1 MRKITRSKTGNKR
14 RFYYIFG
21 VLAICAFM
29 SFGIGYALITDT
41 LDVNG
46 TAQITSTWKVLFTK
60 AVENEM
66 NGATTVSQPV
76 ITGGT
81 SLKLGVELDEPG
93 SQAIYDVTVANQGTI
108 DAKVTGITFNDG
120 EPSDLVLEVSDFYTG
135 FVLKAGETKTF
146 QVVATW
152 DANAPAS
159 DEMDKNVEVDID
171 FTQNTGEDTGPEL
184 SMPTYSVDYPN
195 TTWTTE
201 KNVTIT
207 YPEGDGFI
215 YLYSL
220 DGGKTWK
227 TAPTA
232 SYTIKFTE
240 NGTLYIRVSNGTS
253 FLQTPLITIEKV
265 DSVAPTVQLLGNPT
279 AWVKETTVR
288 TSVSDSGG
296 SGLASQAYSWTQGAS
311 WTSQNYRLI
320 TKNGNYSVWVRDN
333 AGNITKVDFEVTK
346 IDNDLPTIN
355 SFTRS
360 TVTSSSITVNV
371 RATQNKMGIA
381 GYRFRIN
388 NGAWTSQQSS
398 STYTFTGLDKDTTY
412 SIQAQAVGRNGLTR
426 TSTTLNVTTNDI
438 ATPTYTLKEN
448 DDGTKT
454 VTINFGGSKTSN
466 LVYEYLAKK
475 SIDDPGNWVEVS
487 GSSVDVT
494 FDNYGIVVARIRDT
508 GNNNNTVTASSFEV
522 RFSSTT
528 LQQGLRLGSLTSIE
542 FVNYLA
548 PEGVEYID
556 VSQAQD
562 NSIQLWTDSDGK
574 SYIGSLS
581 RIKANLRSSR
591 LFSQDG
597 GSNPLTSVYFNDY
610 LDTSDV
616 TDMREMFYNDTK
628 LTVIDGI
635 SNLDTSKVTTMQSM
649 FERTWSLT
657 SLDLSDWNTQSVRN
671 LQSMFEDAHSLT
683 NLDVS
688 GWNTSYVTDFSY
700 VFSKASK
707 LTSLDLSSWDT
718 ITVTNMSY
726 MFNGTSSLET
736 VIGFENWNSAFV
748 TNMSYMFND
757 ASKLSN
763 LETVSEWT
771 TSQVTNMSYMFSN
784 CILENID
791 LQSWDTSSVTNM
803 SGMFREANISGIK
816 GIEEWNVSNVTNMS
830 YMFRETNLAEFDFS
844 KWETGNLNNI
854 SYMFTD
860 NVNLTSVNLS
870 NWNTSKVTNMGYLF
884 DGCENLNSIFGI
896 ETWNTSAVTNMSYM
910 FRSTNSLQTL
920 NVKNWE
926 TGNVT
931 TMRSMFDN
939 TTSLA
944 SLDLSD
950 WDTSKVTNMYRM
962 FTASA
967 LSTLDVSG
975 WNTSKVTDM
984 ELLFYSLN
992 NLENLDLSSW
1002 SFEIV
1007 DNMDMMFGGCAKL
1020 TTSLTIDSDSISSY
1034 RLAFMS
1040 AATDSNAKIT
1050 VYSIG
1055 TNVDLVK
1062 KIVATKSSSSNVV
1075 YGGVKS

>member
-93 SQAIYDVTVANQGTI
+93 SQAVYDVTVANQGTI

-152 DANAPAS
+152 DADAPAS

-220 DGGKTWK
+220 DGGKIWK

-265 DSVAPTVQLLGNPT
+265 DSVAPTVEILGNPT

-388 NGAWTSQQSS
+388 NGAWTSQQTS

-412 SIQAQAVGRNGLTR
+412 SIQAQAVGKNGKTR
-426 TSTTLNVTTNDI
+426 QSSTLRVTTNDI
-438 ATPTYTLKEN
+438 ATPTYTMSEN
-448 DDGTKT
+448 GDGTKT
-454 VTINFGGSKTSN
+454 VKINYSGTKTSN
-466 LVYEYLAKK
+466 LIYEY
-475 SIDDPGNWVEVS
+475 SRNNGSTWTTVS
-487 GSSVDVT
+487 GNSVDVLFET
-494 FDNYGIVVARIRDT
+494 EGSVIARVRDT
-508 GNNNNTVTASSFEV
+508 GNADNTVTASAFTVTFEKNYLMPYTDL
-522 RFSSTT
+522 SSLET
-528 LQQGLRLGSLTSIE
+528 LE

-548 PEGVEYID
+548 PGGTSFVD
-556 VSQAQD
+556 VSLAQD
-562 NSIQLWTDSDGK
+562 GSIQLWTDSDGN
-574 SYIGSLS
+574 SYIGSNRKIYAS
-581 RIKANLRSSR
+581 PEAIYVFGKMSGSSSIKSIE
-591 LFSQDG
+591 
-597 GSNPLTSVYFNDY
+597 FNDY
-610 LDTSDV
+610 FDTSDAEYMAGWFQGCDQLE
-616 TDMREMFYNDTK
+616 TLD
-628 LTVIDGI
+628 LSGW
-635 SNLDTSKVTTMQSM
+635 DTSKVTDMSSM
-649 FERTWSLT
+649 FHNAKKLT
-657 SLDLSDWNTQSVRN
+657 SLNVTGWDTGNVTNMNYMFAYDSALTTLNVSDWDTSKVINMSRMFYYTTNLTTLDVSDWNT
-671 LQSMFEDAHSLT
+671 A
-683 NLDVS
+683 
-688 GWNTSYVTDFSY
+688 
-700 VFSKASK
+700 
-707 LTSLDLSSWDT
+707 
-718 ITVTNMSY
+718 
-726 MFNGTSSLET
+726 
-736 VIGFENWNSAFV
+736 
-748 TNMSYMFND
+748 
-757 ASKLSN
+757 
-763 LETVSEWT
+763 
-771 TSQVTNMSYMFSN
+771 
-784 CILENID
+784 
-791 LQSWDTSSVTNM
+791 
-803 SGMFREANISGIK
+803 
-816 GIEEWNVSNVTNMS
+816 NVTNMS
-830 YMFRETNLAEFDFS
+830 YMFAQNLV
-844 KWETGNLNNI
+844 GNKK
-854 SYMFTD
+854 
-860 NVNLTSVNLS
+860 LTTLDVS
-870 NWNTSKVTNMGYLF
+870 NWNTSKVTNMSYMFYYLRNLKQLNF
-884 DGCENLNSIFGI
+884 SNWNTANVTNMSNMFTYCESLTSITFG
-896 ETWNTSAVTNMSYM
+896 TKWNTSKVTNMSYM
-910 FRSTNSLQTL
+910 FGYT
-920 NVKNWE
+920 KKI
-926 TGNVT
+926 
-931 TMRSMFDN
+931 
-939 TTSLA
+939 TSL
-944 SLDLSD
+944 
-950 WDTSKVTNMYRM
+950 
-962 FTASA
+962 
-967 LSTLDVSG
+967 DVAD

-984 ELLFYSLN
+984 SDLFTGMESLRT
-992 NLENLDLSSW
+992 LDISNW
-1002 SFEIV
+1002 
-1007 DNMDMMFGGCAKL
+1007 D
-1020 TTSLTIDSDSISSY
+1020 TTSLTNISEMFQYQLHVTTSLVIRGNKLTKYDNFDYESGSLNLTLYSD
-1034 RLAFMS
+1034 
-1040 AATDSNAKIT
+1040 
-1050 VYSIG
+1050 G
-1055 TNVDLVK
+1055 TNETLVK
-1062 KIVATKSSSSNVV
+1062 KIVDSAYGDGVV

>member
-21 VLAICAFM
+21 VLAICTFM

-66 NGATTVSQPV
+66 NGATTVSRPV

-152 DANAPAS
+152 DADAPAS

-220 DGGKTWK
+220 DGGKIWK

-265 DSVAPTVQLLGNPT
+265 DSVAPTVEILGNPT

-388 NGAWTSQQSS
+388 NGAWTSQQTS

-412 SIQAQAVGRNGLTR
+412 SIQAQAVGKNGKTR
-426 TSTTLNVTTNDI
+426 QSSTLRVTTNDI
-438 ATPTYTLKEN
+438 ATPTYTMSEN
-448 DDGTKT
+448 GDGTKT
-454 VTINFGGSKTSN
+454 SN
-466 LVYEYLAKK
+466 LIYEY
-475 SIDDPGNWVEVS
+475 SRNNGSTWTTVS
-487 GSSVDVT
+487 GNSVDVLFET
-494 FDNYGIVVARIRDT
+494 EGSVIARVRDT
-508 GNNNNTVTASSFEV
+508 GNADNTVTASAFTVTFEKNYLMPYTDL
-522 RFSSTT
+522 SSLET
-528 LQQGLRLGSLTSIE
+528 LE

-548 PEGVEYID
+548 PGGTSFVD
-556 VSQAQD
+556 VSLAQD
-562 NSIQLWTDSDGK
+562 GSIQLWTDSDGN
-574 SYIGSLS
+574 SYIGSNRKIYAS
-581 RIKANLRSSR
+581 PEAIYVFGKMSGSSSIKSIE
-591 LFSQDG
+591 
-597 GSNPLTSVYFNDY
+597 FNDY
-610 LDTSDV
+610 FDTSDAEYMAGWFQGCDQLE
-616 TDMREMFYNDTK
+616 TLD
-628 LTVIDGI
+628 LSGW
-635 SNLDTSKVTTMQSM
+635 DTSKVTDMSSM
-649 FERTWSLT
+649 FHNAKKLT
-657 SLDLSDWNTQSVRN
+657 SLNVTGWDTGNVTNMNYMFAYDSALTTLNVSDWDTSKVINMSRMFYYTTNLTTLDVSDWNT
-671 LQSMFEDAHSLT
+671 A
-683 NLDVS
+683 
-688 GWNTSYVTDFSY
+688 
-700 VFSKASK
+700 
-707 LTSLDLSSWDT
+707 
-718 ITVTNMSY
+718 
-726 MFNGTSSLET
+726 
-736 VIGFENWNSAFV
+736 
-748 TNMSYMFND
+748 
-757 ASKLSN
+757 
-763 LETVSEWT
+763 
-771 TSQVTNMSYMFSN
+771 
-784 CILENID
+784 
-791 LQSWDTSSVTNM
+791 
-803 SGMFREANISGIK
+803 
-816 GIEEWNVSNVTNMS
+816 NVTNMS
-830 YMFRETNLAEFDFS
+830 YMFAQNLV
-844 KWETGNLNNI
+844 GNKK
-854 SYMFTD
+854 
-860 NVNLTSVNLS
+860 LTTLDVS
-870 NWNTSKVTNMGYLF
+870 NWNTSKVTNMSYMFYYLRNLKQLNF
-884 DGCENLNSIFGI
+884 SNWNTANVTNMSNMFTYCESLTSITFG
-896 ETWNTSAVTNMSYM
+896 TKWNTSKVTNMSYM
-910 FRSTNSLQTL
+910 FGYT
-920 NVKNWE
+920 KKI
-926 TGNVT
+926 
-931 TMRSMFDN
+931 
-939 TTSLA
+939 TSL
-944 SLDLSD
+944 
-950 WDTSKVTNMYRM
+950 
-962 FTASA
+962 
-967 LSTLDVSG
+967 DVAD

-984 ELLFYSLN
+984 SDLFTGMESLRT
-992 NLENLDLSSW
+992 LDISNW
-1002 SFEIV
+1002 
-1007 DNMDMMFGGCAKL
+1007 D
-1020 TTSLTIDSDSISSY
+1020 TTSLTNISEMFQYQLHVTTSLVIRGNKLTKYDNFDYESGSLNLTLYSD
-1034 RLAFMS
+1034 
-1040 AATDSNAKIT
+1040 
-1050 VYSIG
+1050 G
-1055 TNVDLVK
+1055 TNETLVK
-1062 KIVATKSSSSNVV
+1062 KIVDSAYGDGVV

>member
-21 VLAICAFM
+21 VLAICTFM

-66 NGATTVSQPV
+66 NGATTVSRPV

-220 DGGKTWK
+220 DGGKIWK

-232 SYTIKFTE
+232 NYTIKFTE

-265 DSVAPTVQLLGNPT
+265 DSVAPTVEILGNPT

-346 IDNDLPTIN
+346 IDSDLPTIN

-388 NGAWTSQQSS
+388 NGAWTSQQTS

-412 SIQAQAVGRNGLTR
+412 SIQAQAVGKNGKTR
-426 TSTTLNVTTNDI
+426 QSSTLRVTTNDI
-438 ATPTYTLKEN
+438 ATPTYTMSEN
-448 DDGTKT
+448 GDGTKT
-454 VTINFGGSKTSN
+454 VKINYSGTKTSN
-466 LVYEYLAKK
+466 LVYEY
-475 SIDDPGNWVEVS
+475 STNNGSTWTTVS
-487 GSSVDVT
+487 GSSVNVL
-494 FDNYGIVVARIRDT
+494 FESAGSVIARVRDT
-508 GNNNNTVTASSFEV
+508 GNADNTVTASAFTVTFEKNYLMPYTDL
-522 RFSSTT
+522 SSLET
-528 LQQGLRLGSLTSIE
+528 LE

-548 PEGVEYID
+548 PGGTSFVD
-556 VSQAQD
+556 VSLAQD
-562 NSIQLWTDSDGK
+562 GSIQLWTDSDGN
-574 SYIGSLS
+574 SYIGSNRKIYAS
-581 RIKANLRSSR
+581 PEAIYVFGKMSGSSSIKSIE
-591 LFSQDG
+591 
-597 GSNPLTSVYFNDY
+597 FNDY
-610 LDTSDV
+610 FDTSDAEYMAGWFQGCDQLE
-616 TDMREMFYNDTK
+616 TLD
-628 LTVIDGI
+628 LSGW
-635 SNLDTSKVTTMQSM
+635 DTSKVTDMSSM
-649 FERTWSLT
+649 FHNAKKLT
-657 SLDLSDWNTQSVRN
+657 SLNVTGWDTGNVTNMQH
-671 LQSMFEDAHSLT
+671 MFYYNS
-683 NLDVS
+683 S
-688 GWNTSYVTDFSY
+688 
-700 VFSKASK
+700 

-718 ITVTNMSY
+718 
-726 MFNGTSSLET
+726 
-736 VIGFENWNSAFV
+736 
-748 TNMSYMFND
+748 
-757 ASKLSN
+757 
-763 LETVSEWT
+763 
-771 TSQVTNMSYMFSN
+771 
-784 CILENID
+784 
-791 LQSWDTSSVTNM
+791 
-803 SGMFREANISGIK
+803 
-816 GIEEWNVSNVTNMS
+816 
-830 YMFRETNLAEFDFS
+830 
-844 KWETGNLNNI
+844 
-854 SYMFTD
+854 
-860 NVNLTSVNLS
+860 
-870 NWNTSKVTNMGYLF
+870 SKVTNMSRMFYYTSVLS
-884 DGCENLNSIFGI
+884 NLN
-896 ETWNTSAVTNMSYM
+896 
-910 FRSTNSLQTL
+910 
-920 NVKNWE
+920 
-926 TGNVT
+926 
-931 TMRSMFDN
+931 
-939 TTSLA
+939 
-944 SLDLSD
+944 
-950 WDTSKVTNMYRM
+950 
-962 FTASA
+962 
-967 LSTLDVSG
+967 VSG

-984 ELLFYSLN
+984 SYMFYYARGMTC
-992 NLENLDLSSW
+992 LELSSW
-1002 SFEIV
+1002 DTGSV
-1007 DNMDMMFGGCAKL
+1007 TNMSYMFYFANKLTSLNVTGWDTGNVTNMNYMFAYDSALTTLNVSDWDTSKVINMSRMFYYTTNLTTLDVSDWNTANVTNMSYMFAQNLVGNKKLTTLDVSNWNTSKVTNMSYMFYYLRNLKQLNFSNWNTANVTNMSNMFTYCESLTSITFGTKWNTSKVTNMSYMFGYTKKITSLDVADWNTSKVTDMSDLFTGMESL
-1020 TTSLTIDSDSISSY
+1020 RTLDISNWDTTSLTNISEMFQYQLHVTTSLVIRGNKLTKYDNFDYESGSLNLTLYSD
-1034 RLAFMS
+1034 
-1040 AATDSNAKIT
+1040 
-1050 VYSIG
+1050 G
-1055 TNVDLVK
+1055 TNETLVK
-1062 KIVATKSSSSNVV
+1062 KIVDSAYGDGVV

>member
-21 VLAICAFM
+21 VLAICTFM

-66 NGATTVSQPV
+66 NGATTVSRPV

-220 DGGKTWK
+220 DGGKIWK

-232 SYTIKFTE
+232 NYTIKFTE

-265 DSVAPTVQLLGNPT
+265 DSVAPTVEILGNPT

-346 IDNDLPTIN
+346 IDSDLPTIN

-388 NGAWTSQQSS
+388 NGAWTSQQTS

-412 SIQAQAVGRNGLTR
+412 SIQAQAVGKNGKTR
-426 TSTTLNVTTNDI
+426 QSSTLRVTTNDI
-438 ATPTYTLKEN
+438 ATPTYTMSEN
-448 DDGTKT
+448 GDGTKT
-454 VTINFGGSKTSN
+454 VKINYSGTKTSN
-466 LVYEYLAKK
+466 LVYEY
-475 SIDDPGNWVEVS
+475 STNNGSTWTTVS
-487 GSSVDVT
+487 GSSVNVL
-494 FDNYGIVVARIRDT
+494 FESAGSVIARVRDT
-508 GNNNNTVTASSFEV
+508 GNADNTVTASAFTVTFEKNYLMPYTDL
-522 RFSSTT
+522 SSLET
-528 LQQGLRLGSLTSIE
+528 LE

-548 PEGVEYID
+548 PGGTSFVD
-556 VSQAQD
+556 VSLAQD
-562 NSIQLWTDSDGK
+562 GSIQLWTDSDGN
-574 SYIGSLS
+574 SYIGSNRKIYAS
-581 RIKANLRSSR
+581 PEAIYVFGKMSGSSSIKSIE
-591 LFSQDG
+591 
-597 GSNPLTSVYFNDY
+597 FNDY
-610 LDTSDV
+610 FDTSDAEYMAGWFQGCDQLE
-616 TDMREMFYNDTK
+616 TLD
-628 LTVIDGI
+628 LSGW
-635 SNLDTSKVTTMQSM
+635 DTSKVTDMSSM
-649 FERTWSLT
+649 FHNAKKLT
-657 SLDLSDWNTQSVRN
+657 SLNVTGWDTGNVTNMNYMFAYDSALTTLNVSDWDTSKVINMSRMFYYTTNLTTLDVSDWNT
-671 LQSMFEDAHSLT
+671 A
-683 NLDVS
+683 
-688 GWNTSYVTDFSY
+688 
-700 VFSKASK
+700 
-707 LTSLDLSSWDT
+707 
-718 ITVTNMSY
+718 
-726 MFNGTSSLET
+726 
-736 VIGFENWNSAFV
+736 
-748 TNMSYMFND
+748 
-757 ASKLSN
+757 
-763 LETVSEWT
+763 
-771 TSQVTNMSYMFSN
+771 
-784 CILENID
+784 
-791 LQSWDTSSVTNM
+791 
-803 SGMFREANISGIK
+803 
-816 GIEEWNVSNVTNMS
+816 NVTNMS
-830 YMFRETNLAEFDFS
+830 YMFAQNLV
-844 KWETGNLNNI
+844 GNKK
-854 SYMFTD
+854 
-860 NVNLTSVNLS
+860 LTTLDVS
-870 NWNTSKVTNMGYLF
+870 NWNTSKVTNMSYMFYYLRNLKQLNF
-884 DGCENLNSIFGI
+884 SNWNTANVTNMSNMFTYCESLTSITFG
-896 ETWNTSAVTNMSYM
+896 TKWNTSKVTNMSYM
-910 FRSTNSLQTL
+910 FGYT
-920 NVKNWE
+920 KKI
-926 TGNVT
+926 
-931 TMRSMFDN
+931 
-939 TTSLA
+939 TSL
-944 SLDLSD
+944 
-950 WDTSKVTNMYRM
+950 
-962 FTASA
+962 
-967 LSTLDVSG
+967 DVAD

-984 ELLFYSLN
+984 SDLFTGMESLRT
-992 NLENLDLSSW
+992 LDISNW
-1002 SFEIV
+1002 
-1007 DNMDMMFGGCAKL
+1007 D
-1020 TTSLTIDSDSISSY
+1020 TTSLTNISEMFQYQLHVTTSLVIRGNKLTKYDNFDYESGSLNLTLYSD
-1034 RLAFMS
+1034 
-1040 AATDSNAKIT
+1040 
-1050 VYSIG
+1050 G
-1055 TNVDLVK
+1055 TNETLVK
-1062 KIVATKSSSSNVV
+1062 KIVDSAYGDGVV

>member
-93 SQAIYDVTVANQGTI
+93 SQAVYDVTVANQGTI

-152 DANAPAS
+152 DADAPAS

-220 DGGKTWK
+220 DGGKIWK

-265 DSVAPTVQLLGNPT
+265 DSVAPTVEILGNPT

-311 WTSQNYRLI
+311 WTSQNDRLI

-388 NGAWTSQQSS
+388 NGAWTSQQTS

-412 SIQAQAVGRNGLTR
+412 SIQAQAVGKNGKTR
-426 TSTTLNVTTNDI
+426 QSSTLRVTTNDI
-438 ATPTYTLKEN
+438 ATPTYTMSEN
-448 DDGTKT
+448 GDGTKT
-454 VTINFGGSKTSN
+454 VKINYSGTKTSN
-466 LVYEYLAKK
+466 LIYEY
-475 SIDDPGNWVEVS
+475 SRNNGSTWTTVS
-487 GSSVDVT
+487 GNSVDVLFET
-494 FDNYGIVVARIRDT
+494 EGSVIARVRDT
-508 GNNNNTVTASSFEV
+508 GNADNTVTASAFTVTFEKNYLMPYTDL
-522 RFSSTT
+522 SSLET
-528 LQQGLRLGSLTSIE
+528 LE

-548 PEGVEYID
+548 PGGTSFVD
-556 VSQAQD
+556 VSLAQD
-562 NSIQLWTDSDGK
+562 GSIQLWTDSDGN
-574 SYIGSLS
+574 SYIGSNRKIYAS
-581 RIKANLRSSR
+581 PEAIYVFGKMSGSSSIKSIE
-591 LFSQDG
+591 
-597 GSNPLTSVYFNDY
+597 FNDY
-610 LDTSDV
+610 FDTSDAEYMAGWFQGCDQLE
-616 TDMREMFYNDTK
+616 TLD
-628 LTVIDGI
+628 LSGW
-635 SNLDTSKVTTMQSM
+635 DTSKVTDMSSM
-649 FERTWSLT
+649 FHNAKKLT
-657 SLDLSDWNTQSVRN
+657 SLNVTGWDTGNVTNMNYMFAYDSALTTLNVSDWDTSKVINMSRMFYYTTNLTTLDVSDWNT
-671 LQSMFEDAHSLT
+671 A
-683 NLDVS
+683 
-688 GWNTSYVTDFSY
+688 
-700 VFSKASK
+700 
-707 LTSLDLSSWDT
+707 
-718 ITVTNMSY
+718 
-726 MFNGTSSLET
+726 
-736 VIGFENWNSAFV
+736 
-748 TNMSYMFND
+748 
-757 ASKLSN
+757 
-763 LETVSEWT
+763 
-771 TSQVTNMSYMFSN
+771 
-784 CILENID
+784 
-791 LQSWDTSSVTNM
+791 
-803 SGMFREANISGIK
+803 
-816 GIEEWNVSNVTNMS
+816 NVTNMS
-830 YMFRETNLAEFDFS
+830 YMFAQNLV
-844 KWETGNLNNI
+844 GNKK
-854 SYMFTD
+854 
-860 NVNLTSVNLS
+860 LTTLDVS
-870 NWNTSKVTNMGYLF
+870 NWNTSKVTNMSYMFYYLRNLKQLNF
-884 DGCENLNSIFGI
+884 SNWNTANVTNMSNMFTYCESLTSITFG
-896 ETWNTSAVTNMSYM
+896 TKWNTSKVTNMSYM
-910 FRSTNSLQTL
+910 FGYT
-920 NVKNWE
+920 KKI
-926 TGNVT
+926 
-931 TMRSMFDN
+931 
-939 TTSLA
+939 TSL
-944 SLDLSD
+944 
-950 WDTSKVTNMYRM
+950 
-962 FTASA
+962 
-967 LSTLDVSG
+967 DVAD

-984 ELLFYSLN
+984 SDLFTGMESLRT
-992 NLENLDLSSW
+992 LDISNW
-1002 SFEIV
+1002 
-1007 DNMDMMFGGCAKL
+1007 D
-1020 TTSLTIDSDSISSY
+1020 TTSLTNISEMFQYQLHVTTSLVIRGNKLTKYDNFDYESGSLNLTLYSD
-1034 RLAFMS
+1034 
-1040 AATDSNAKIT
+1040 
-1050 VYSIG
+1050 G
-1055 TNVDLVK
+1055 TNETLVK
-1062 KIVATKSSSSNVV
+1062 KIVDSAYGDGVV

>member
-21 VLAICAFM
+21 VLAICTFM

-66 NGATTVSQPV
+66 NGATTVSRPV

-220 DGGKTWK
+220 DGGKIWK

-232 SYTIKFTE
+232 NYTIKFTE

-265 DSVAPTVQLLGNPT
+265 DSVAPTVEILGNPT

-346 IDNDLPTIN
+346 IDSDLPTIN

-388 NGAWTSQQSS
+388 NGAWTSQQTS

-412 SIQAQAVGRNGLTR
+412 SIQAQAVGKNGKTR
-426 TSTTLNVTTNDI
+426 QSSTLRVTTNDI
-438 ATPTYTLKEN
+438 ATPTYTMSEN
-448 DDGTKT
+448 GDGTKT
-454 VTINFGGSKTSN
+454 VKINYSGTKTSN
-466 LVYEYLAKK
+466 LVYEY
-475 SIDDPGNWVEVS
+475 STNNGSTWTTVS
-487 GSSVDVT
+487 GSSVNVL
-494 FDNYGIVVARIRDT
+494 FESAGSVIARVRDT
-508 GNNNNTVTASSFEV
+508 GNADNTVTASTFTV
-522 RFSSTT
+522 TFPINM
-528 LQQGLRLGSLTSIE
+528 LQSGLRLGTLTNVE
-542 FVNYLA
+542 FVDYLA
-548 PEGVEYID
+548 PDGTEYVD
-556 VSQAQD
+556 VSKAQD
-562 NSIQLWTDSDGK
+562 GSIQMWTDSDGS
-574 SYIGSLS
+574 SYVGSN
-581 RIKANLRSSR
+581 RTIYGNTNSSW
-591 LFSQDG
+591 LFSNG
-597 GSNPLTSVYFNDY
+597 INETNALEIIEFNDY
-610 LDTSDV
+610 FDTSLV
-616 TDMREMFYNDTK
+616 ENMEGMFAEGSALK
-628 LTVIDGI
+628 
-635 SNLDTSKVTTMQSM
+635 
-649 FERTWSLT
+649 
-657 SLDLSDWNTQSVRN
+657 SLDLSEWDVSNVV
-671 LQSMFEDAHSLT
+671 SMYRLFLRCSSLT
-683 NLDVS
+683 TVGDLSAWDVS
-688 GWNTSYVTDFSY
+688 N
-700 VFSKASK
+700 
-707 LTSLDLSSWDT
+707 
-718 ITVTNMSY
+718 VTNMASAFADTGIVNLNIATWTTSNVTNMNGMFQDSSVTTLNIGGWDVSNVTNMGY
-726 MFNGTSSLET
+726 MFGNLTLSSLDISDWETSSLTTITYMFSGTSVPTLDMNNFDVTGVKSLQGVFGDTEIT
-736 VIGFENWNSAFV
+736 NLYIDDWDTTNV
-748 TNMSYMFND
+748 TNMLYMFD
-757 ASKLSN
+757 GASISN
-763 LETVSEWT
+763 L
-771 TSQVTNMSYMFSN
+771 
-784 CILENID
+784 NIG
-791 LQSWDTSSVTNM
+791 S
-803 SGMFREANISGIK
+803 
-816 GIEEWNVSNVTNMS
+816 WNVSNVTNMS
-830 YMFRETNLAEFDFS
+830 STFSGMSIATLDIRDWDTTN
-844 KWETGNLNNI
+844 
-854 SYMFTD
+854 
-860 NVNLTSVNLS
+860 
-870 NWNTSKVTNMGYLF
+870 
-884 DGCENLNSIFGI
+884 
-896 ETWNTSAVTNMSYM
+896 VTNMS
-910 FRSTNSLQTL
+910 FTFSRSNIRNLYI
-920 NVKNWE
+920 
-926 TGNVT
+926 
-931 TMRSMFDN
+931 DN
-939 TTSLA
+939 
-944 SLDLSD
+944 
-950 WDTSKVTNMYRM
+950 WDTTNVTNMNLM
-962 FTASA
+962 FYNCKNVITNI
-967 LSTLDVSG
+967 TIRG
-975 WNTSKVTDM
+975 NNIT
-984 ELLFYSLN
+984 YS
-992 NLENLDLSSW
+992 
-1002 SFEIV
+1002 
-1007 DNMDMMFGGCAKL
+1007 
-1020 TTSLTIDSDSISSY
+1020 SI
-1034 RLAFMS
+1034 FQS
-1040 AATDSNAKIT
+1040 AATASGAQIV
-1050 VYSIG
+1050 VYGDG
-1055 TNVDLVK
+1055 TNTTLVNNM
-1062 KIVATKSSSSNVV
+1062 IATKSSKSNVS

>member
-21 VLAICAFM
+21 VLAICTFM

-66 NGATTVSQPV
+66 NGATTVSRPV

-152 DANAPAS
+152 DADAPAS

-220 DGGKTWK
+220 DGGKIWK

-265 DSVAPTVQLLGNPT
+265 DSVAPTVEILGNPT

-388 NGAWTSQQSS
+388 NGAWTSQQTS

-412 SIQAQAVGRNGLTR
+412 SIQAQAVGKNGKTR
-426 TSTTLNVTTNDI
+426 QSSTLRVTTNDI
-438 ATPTYTLKEN
+438 ATPTYTMSEN
-448 DDGTKT
+448 GDGTKT
-454 VTINFGGSKTSN
+454 VKINYSGTKTSN
-466 LVYEYLAKK
+466 LIYEY
-475 SIDDPGNWVEVS
+475 SRNNGSTWTTVS
-487 GSSVDVT
+487 GNSVDVLFET
-494 FDNYGIVVARIRDT
+494 EGSVIARVRDT
-508 GNNNNTVTASSFEV
+508 GNADNTVTASAFTVTFEKNYLMPYTDL
-522 RFSSTT
+522 SSLET
-528 LQQGLRLGSLTSIE
+528 LE

-548 PEGVEYID
+548 PGGTSFVD
-556 VSQAQD
+556 VSLAQD
-562 NSIQLWTDSDGK
+562 GSIQLWTDSDGN
-574 SYIGSLS
+574 SYIGSNRKIYAS
-581 RIKANLRSSR
+581 PEAIYVFGKMSGSSSIKSIE
-591 LFSQDG
+591 
-597 GSNPLTSVYFNDY
+597 FNDY
-610 LDTSDV
+610 FDTSDAEYMAGWFQGCDQLE
-616 TDMREMFYNDTK
+616 TLD
-628 LTVIDGI
+628 LSGW
-635 SNLDTSKVTTMQSM
+635 DTSKVTDMSSM
-649 FERTWSLT
+649 FHNAKKLT
-657 SLDLSDWNTQSVRN
+657 SLNVTGWDTGNVTNMNYMFAYDSALTTLNVSDWDTSKVINMSRMFYYTTNLTTLDVSDWNT
-671 LQSMFEDAHSLT
+671 A
-683 NLDVS
+683 
-688 GWNTSYVTDFSY
+688 
-700 VFSKASK
+700 
-707 LTSLDLSSWDT
+707 
-718 ITVTNMSY
+718 
-726 MFNGTSSLET
+726 
-736 VIGFENWNSAFV
+736 
-748 TNMSYMFND
+748 
-757 ASKLSN
+757 
-763 LETVSEWT
+763 
-771 TSQVTNMSYMFSN
+771 
-784 CILENID
+784 
-791 LQSWDTSSVTNM
+791 
-803 SGMFREANISGIK
+803 
-816 GIEEWNVSNVTNMS
+816 NVTNMS
-830 YMFRETNLAEFDFS
+830 YMFAQNLV
-844 KWETGNLNNI
+844 GNKK
-854 SYMFTD
+854 
-860 NVNLTSVNLS
+860 LTTLDVS
-870 NWNTSKVTNMGYLF
+870 NWNTSKVTNMSYMFYYLRNLKQLNF
-884 DGCENLNSIFGI
+884 SNWNTANVTNMSNMFTYCESLTSITFG
-896 ETWNTSAVTNMSYM
+896 TKWNTSKVTNMSYM
-910 FRSTNSLQTL
+910 FGYT
-920 NVKNWE
+920 KKI
-926 TGNVT
+926 
-931 TMRSMFDN
+931 
-939 TTSLA
+939 TSL
-944 SLDLSD
+944 
-950 WDTSKVTNMYRM
+950 
-962 FTASA
+962 
-967 LSTLDVSG
+967 DVAD

-984 ELLFYSLN
+984 SDLFTGMESLRT
-992 NLENLDLSSW
+992 LDISNW
-1002 SFEIV
+1002 
-1007 DNMDMMFGGCAKL
+1007 D
-1020 TTSLTIDSDSISSY
+1020 TTSLTNISEMFQYQLHVTTSLVIRGNKLTKYDNFDYESGSLNLTLYSD
-1034 RLAFMS
+1034 
-1040 AATDSNAKIT
+1040 
-1050 VYSIG
+1050 G
-1055 TNVDLVK
+1055 TNETLVK
-1062 KIVATKSSSSNVV
+1062 KIVDSAYGDGVV